1 VKKKKQKTPNLP
13 ASTKDPRPQVTTAM
27 VGHTPAKEH
36 QKAAFQFKAH
46 DRSKSAGREN
56 APTKEIYSK
65 VVKIYSS
72 SWYVLMFS
80 KLSSLSLFDGAMLTA
95 AVKGQQ

>member
-1 VKKKKQKTPNLP
+1 VKKKQQKTPNLP

-46 DRSKSAGREN
+46 DRSKSAGRE
-56 APTKEIYSK
+56 KVLDRCIYAAD
-65 VVKIYSS
+65 VRVRE
-72 SWYVLMFS
+72 FFC
-80 KLSSLSLFDGAMLTA
+80 KLSAGYFS
-95 AVKGQQ
+95 Q